1 MTRFKG
7 FTLIE
12 LMVVLAILAIVAFIA
27 IPNFTTLVR
36 DNRTEAQAETL
47 NSLFQYARSE
57 AVIRKVDTSID
68 IDVSSGDIQIKGP
81 VNNEETVLRNATL
94 DLNNITLTAS
104 SATVGFRPN
113 GTTTT
118 PGFEAL
124 VCGGGDARSAR
135 LLTVSGSGAATLHN
149 KGKKADGT
157 DLGSC

>member
-1 MTRFKG
+1 MNRFKG

-12 LMVVLAILAIVAFIA
+12 LMVVLAILAIDAFIA
-27 IPNFTTLVR
+27 DPSFTNLVR

-47 NSLFQYARSE
+47 NSLFQYARSD
-57 AVIRKVDTSID
+57 AVIRKIDTFVTLD
-68 IDVSSGDIQIKGP
+68 ASSGDVQITADS
-81 VNNEETVLRNATL
+81 VNGDVLRNATL
-94 DLNNITLTAS
+94 DLNNINLTAS
-104 SATVGFRPN
+104 SATIGFRPN

-124 VCGGGDARSAR
+124 VCGGGDAGSAR